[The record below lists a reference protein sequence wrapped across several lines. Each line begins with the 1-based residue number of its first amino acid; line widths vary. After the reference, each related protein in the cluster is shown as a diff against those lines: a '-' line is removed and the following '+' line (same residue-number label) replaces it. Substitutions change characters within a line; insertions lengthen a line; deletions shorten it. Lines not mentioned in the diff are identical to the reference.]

1 MGSLIKYDFCLMTNF
16 GQESHD
22 DGTLKT
28 PKHVGIEM
36 NGRTLI
42 IFNGFNHSFVIV

>member
-1 MGSLIKYDFCLMTNF
+1 MTNF